1 MTEIVKAFRERVPA
15 ARLIGKRYSMA
26 EEGAASHWGEWFENG
41 WFYVDYDEVSGYVS
55 GDYLELSASRPQP
68 GGDTSSDGG
77 SSGGSCAAG

>member
-41 WFYVDYDEVSGYVS
+41 WFLPLPPLRLMTEMIMKVPPLRQSIYIRRIYFLYIG
-55 GDYLELSASRPQP
+55 
-68 GGDTSSDGG
+68 
-77 SSGGSCAAG
+77 